1 MSHETTM
8 RPPRRLVR
16 SSLAILAGFA
26 TVVILSMGTDEAMHA
41 TGVFPPRDQP
51 MSDHGQYALALAYR
65 AVFGVLGSWV
75 AARLAPH
82 RPMTHALT
90 VGGIGLALSVLG
102 AIMTRNMELGPA
114 WYAWALVATTLPCA
128 WLGGRLYRG
137 GAR

>member
-1 MSHETTM
+1 M

-26 TVVILSMGTDEAMHA
+26 TVVILSMGTDEVMHA
-41 TGVFPPRDQP
+41 TGVFPPKDQP
-51 MSDHGQYALALAYR
+51 MSDNGQYALALAYR
-65 AVFGVLGSWV
+65 AVFGVAGSWV

-82 RPMTHALT
+82 RSMTHALI

-102 AIMTRNMELGPA
+102 AVMTRNMELGPA

-128 WLGGRLYRG
+128 WLGGRLYLRG
-137 GAR
+137 AW